1 MKVFHYL
8 AVQLKDT
15 PMFECT
21 SATPI
26 LENEEEENMGA
37 VYNDFDNNPMDLLE
51 MEGSFSF
58 SYSQQ
63 SNRVPEERNLVAD
76 VPQSAVDSAVLQAD
90 KDEYILYEHLAF
102 EHDLVDYTSE
112 KDEKDYFRK
121 VYEIVTGEWKQIKP
135 HLTDRTIQIYEMKL
149 RVDWSGADSVFDAWL
164 LLGDYRRNWFNLD
177 LFEELYPDWESLS
190 NWVKESDS
198 SSNQHAEFSSPMST
212 SSRIKKRRII
222 SSRSGSSSSSS
233 SGSSG
238 SSSDE
243 EAVKSHQPSV
253 PKRSLNPLK
262 VLSNMASD
270 AEDLFWKLTKDDN
283 FLFLP
288 TQTDENEDIKCYI
301 KKISPLNP
309 VVDPNIIIISDVD
322 E

>member
-121 VYEIVTGEWKQIKP
+121 VYEIVTGE
-135 HLTDRTIQIYEMKL
+135 
-149 RVDWSGADSVFDAWL
+149 
-164 LLGDYRRNWFNLD
+164 
-177 LFEELYPDWESLS
+177 
-190 NWVKESDS
+190 
-198 SSNQHAEFSSPMST
+198 
-212 SSRIKKRRII
+212 
-222 SSRSGSSSSSS
+222 
-233 SGSSG
+233 
-238 SSSDE
+238 
-243 EAVKSHQPSV
+243 
-253 PKRSLNPLK
+253 
-262 VLSNMASD
+262 
-270 AEDLFWKLTKDDN
+270 
-283 FLFLP
+283 
-288 TQTDENEDIKCYI
+288 
-301 KKISPLNP
+301 
-309 VVDPNIIIISDVD
+309 
-322 E
+322 